1 MVSVLRK
8 DGFRRD
14 ARLAAHLLVSFVV
27 SVVGVQGR
35 SDLLPNSLEVV
46 RVCSAERSPSLV
58 SSNGDAPLS
67 RVRRHTKDLRAKQQ
81 QEVQSAL
88 I

>member
-8 DGFRRD
+8 TRWVRRD
-14 ARLAAHLLVSFVV
+14 TRLAAYLLVSFVV

-35 SDLLPNSLEVV
+35 SDLLPNGLEVV

-58 SSNGDAPLS
+58 SSNGDA
-67 RVRRHTKDLRAKQQ
+67 RAH
-81 QEVQSAL
+81 VSS
-88 I
+88 